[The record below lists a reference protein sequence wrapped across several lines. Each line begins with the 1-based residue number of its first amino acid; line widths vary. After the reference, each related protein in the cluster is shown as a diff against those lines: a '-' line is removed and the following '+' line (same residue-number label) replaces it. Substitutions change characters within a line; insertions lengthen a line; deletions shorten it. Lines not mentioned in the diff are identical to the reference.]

1 MEKFS
6 TTSKILLTTLF
17 AVLASNLHAQD
28 TATIVGTVS
37 DQSGAFV
44 AGAKITLVNQA
55 TQFTRTVE
63 TSATGEYVA
72 SSIPTGNYAITVVSS
87 GFKQLKRTG
96 VDLTAAS
103 TLTVD
108 LQLSLGAENQTVAVF
123 GTAPL
128 LQAQTADVSSLVDS
142 RQMVALPLVSRDFT
156 DLVLLT
162 PGAHIGSAT
171 NLAQGASG
179 YSMRGGGDYSINGAI
194 AGGNSY
200 LVDGIFDRNL
210 WLNTLVMVPIVDSIQ
225 EYRVMTSN
233 YSAQYGEA
241 AGAVTEV
248 DTKSGTNAFHGD
260 VWEFLRNNKLNA
272 NNYFNNLNGVARP
285 GFHRNQ
291 FGGTFGGPI
300 LRNKVFFFVDYEGIR
315 ASQPQTATSTIPTLA
330 QQQMVATGNFS
341 SFGTTIY
348 NPYSTT
354 TAGGTTVRN
363 AFPGNQIPAALL
375 DPAAGRIIQ
384 LLPAPTNGK
393 TANNYTFDAPSV
405 QQTDQFDVRIDQNL
419 RASDHLF
426 VRYGYDKSDFVTPGI
441 VPSPANSPVPI
452 GPYVSTNASGTSEPL
467 FNQSATLGYTKV
479 VGANFVSDSH
489 LGLVRW
495 HAQITPLG
503 QGFNTAAAVGIAG
516 INFNQ
521 HSGGLPAFTVSGLT
535 EIGDNSTYP
544 EDSAITSIQL
554 DSTATVIRGAHTLKF
569 GVVAIRHWFN
579 GFSAFPTR
587 GTFDFNGQFTRQIGS
602 SSSASALAD
611 FALGA
616 MDTGS
621 RNSLVGTFGMR
632 FWQLAPF
639 FQDSWRATD
648 RLTLNAGLRWDIDA
662 PPYEAHNHWANLN
675 IANGQLEV
683 AGINGNSRRLR
694 NFDLETFGPRLGLAY
709 AVTSDRKTIIR
720 SGFGLSFVYVDAGG
734 AQLYKNL
741 PYYVAQTIT
750 TNTNSAP
757 TQTLS
762 QGLPIPVT
770 PSSTNQAALST
781 GSPQTWNMNLKQSL
795 IASWSLGVQRQ
806 LTSSLMLDIAYL
818 GTRGDRLLI
827 NSVNLNQAV
836 PGSAATAQRRP
847 YYNINPNLVNIPY
860 ITSWGQSKYQSLQV
874 HLEQRLASGLTFG
887 ASYTY
892 SAYLS
897 DAGNPNGGGN
907 SDYQN
912 DQCIA
917 CNWGPMP
924 DDYKHVLSVNHAYEL
939 PFGVGR
945 KFVNHGPLGYVLAG
959 WDLNG
964 IWSAYSGGR
973 FTAILGTNV
982 SNQSGGGDQRPNR
995 IGSGILPAGQRNI
1008 SHWFNINDFVAPA
1021 QYTFGNSGTGILTGP
1036 GYFDADLAL
1045 HRTFRITERFRLTYR
1060 SEWFN
1065 SFNHANFSNPNA
1077 TIGTAPAGT
1086 ISSTQSSNGGTQSA
1100 RIIQMAL
1107 KLEF

>member
-1 MEKFS
+1 MTPS
-6 TTSKILLTTLF
+6 RAVILILQVALGLF
-17 AVLASNLHAQD
+17 IPVSLLHAQD
-28 TATIVGTVS
+28 TATIVGTVT

-44 AGAKITLVNQA
+44 AGAKVTLVNQA
-55 TQFTRTVE
+55 TQFTRSVE
-63 TSATGEYVA
+63 TSATGQYVA
-72 SSIPTGNYAITVVSS
+72 SSIPTGNYEITVLNA
-87 GFKQLKRTG
+87 GFKQLKRSG
-96 VDLTAAS
+96 VELTAAS

-108 LQLSLGAENQTVAVF
+108 LQLSLGAETQTVAVF

-128 LQAQTADVSSLVDS
+128 LQEQTADVSALVDS
-142 RQMVALPLVSRDFT
+142 RQMTALPLVSRDFT

-171 NLAQGASG
+171 NLAQGSSG

-248 DTKSGTNAFHGD
+248 DTKSGTNEFHGD
-260 VWEFLRNNKLNA
+260 VWEFLRNDKLNA
-272 NNYFNNLNGVARP
+272 NNYFNNLNNAARP
-285 GFHRNQ
+285 AFHRNQ

-300 LRNKVFFFVDYEGIR
+300 LRNKAFFFVDYEGIR
-315 ASQPQTATSTIPTLA
+315 ASQPQTFTSSLPTVA
-330 QQQMVATGNFS
+330 QQQMVATGNFAA
-341 SFGTTIY
+341 FGTTIY
-348 NPYSTT
+348 NPYSTST
-354 TAGGTTVRN
+354 VGGTTVRN
-363 AFPGNQIPAALL
+363 AFPGNQIPASLL

-384 LLPAPTNGK
+384 LLPAPTSSK
-393 TANNYTFDAPSV
+393 AANNYVFNAPSH
-405 QQTDQFDVRIDQNL
+405 QQTDQFDVRIDENL
-419 RASDHLF
+419 GASDHLF
-426 VRYGYDKSDFVTPGI
+426 VRYGYDKSNFVTPGI

-452 GPYVSTNASGTSEPL
+452 GPYVSTNASGTTEPL
-467 FNQSATLGYTKV
+467 FNQSATVGYTKV
-479 VGANFVSDSH
+479 AGTKFVSDSH

-495 HAQITPLG
+495 HAEITPLG
-503 QGFNTAAAVGIAG
+503 ASFNTAAALGIPG

-521 HSGGLPAFTVSGLT
+521 HSGGLPAFTISGLT

-554 DSTATVIRGAHTLKF
+554 DSTLTAILGSHTIKL

-602 SSSASALAD
+602 STSTTALAD

-616 MDTGS
+616 MDTAS

-639 FQDSWRATD
+639 VQDSWRATD
-648 RLTLNAGLRWDIDA
+648 RLTLNAGIRWDIDA

-675 IANGQLEV
+675 VATGQLEV
-683 AGINGNSRRLR
+683 AGVNGNSRRLR

-720 SGFGLSFVYVDAGG
+720 SGFGLSFVYTDAGG

-741 PYYVAQTIT
+741 PYYVAQTVT

-762 QGLPIPVT
+762 QGLPLPVP
-770 PSSTNQAALST
+770 PSGAALSV
-781 GSPQTWNMNLKQSL
+781 GSPQSWNMNLKQSL

-806 LTSSLMLDIAYL
+806 LTSNLMLDVTYL

-836 PGSAATAQRRP
+836 PGAAATALRRP
-847 YYNINPNLVNIPY
+847 YYSINPNLVNVPY
-860 ITSWGQSKYQSLQV
+860 LTSWGQSKYQALQA
-874 HLEQRLASGLTFG
+874 HLEQRLSSGLTFG

-892 SAYLS
+892 AAYFS

-917 CNWGPMP
+917 CNWGPTP

-945 KFVNHGPLGYVLAG
+945 KYVNHGPVAYIVAG
-959 WDLNG
+959 WDING

-995 IGSGILPAGQRNI
+995 IGRGTLPSGQQNI
-1008 SHWFNINDFVAPA
+1008 NHWFNIADFVAPA

-1036 GYFDADLAL
+1036 SYFDADLGL

-1060 SEWFN
+1060 AEWFN
-1065 SFNHANFSNPNA
+1065 SFNHANFNNPNA

-1086 ISSTQSSNGGTQSA
+1086 ISGTQPA

-1107 KLEF
+1107 KLAF

>member
-1 MEKFS
+1 M
-6 TTSKILLTTLF
+6 TTFTAKGHKYSILMLQT
-17 AVLASNLHAQD
+17 VLGLLLPISLLHAQD

-44 AGAKITLVNQA
+44 AGAKVTLVNEA
-55 TQFTRTVE
+55 TQFTRSVE
-63 TSATGEYVA
+63 TSASGQYVA
-72 SSIPTGNYAITVVSS
+72 SSIPTGSYVITVANA
-87 GFKQLKRTG
+87 GFKQLRRTG
-96 VDLTAAS
+96 VALTAAS

-108 LQLSLGAENQTVAVF
+108 LQLSMGAESQTVAVF

-128 LQAQTADVSSLVDS
+128 LQAQTADVSALVDS
-142 RQMVALPLVSRDFT
+142 RQMTALPLVSRDFT

-162 PGAHIGSAT
+162 PGAHVGSAS

-179 YSMRGGGDYSINGAI
+179 YSMRGGGNYSINGAI

-248 DTKSGTNAFHGD
+248 DTKSGTNGFHGSL
-260 VWEFLRNNKLNA
+260 WEFLRNDKLNA
-272 NNYFNNLNGVARP
+272 NNYFNNLNHVPRP
-285 GFHRNQ
+285 AFHRNQ

-300 LRNKVFFFVDYEGIR
+300 LRNRLFFFVDYEGIR
-315 ASQPQTATSTIPTLA
+315 ASQPQTATSSVPTVA
-330 QQQMVATGNFS
+330 QQQMVATGNFTN
-341 SFGTTIY
+341 FGTTIY

-354 TAGGTTVRN
+354 TTGGTTVRN
-363 AFPGNQIPAALL
+363 PFPGNQIPASLL
-375 DPAAGRIIQ
+375 DPAAGRLIQ
-384 LLPAPTNGK
+384 LLPAPTSSK
-393 TANNYTFDAPSV
+393 AANNYVFNAPSV

-419 RASDHLF
+419 GASDHLF
-426 VRYGYDKSDFVTPGI
+426 VRYGYDKSNFTTPGI

-452 GPYVSTNASGTSEPL
+452 GPYLSTNASGTIEPL
-467 FNQSATLGYTKV
+467 FNQSATVGYTKV
-479 VGANFVSDSH
+479 VGAKFVSDSH

-495 HAQITPLG
+495 HAEITPLD
-503 QGFNTAAAVGIAG
+503 QNFNTATALGIPG

-554 DSTATVIRGAHTLKF
+554 DSAATVIRGAHTLKF

-602 SSSASALAD
+602 SSSTTALAD

-616 MDTGS
+616 MDTAS

-639 FQDSWRATD
+639 VQDSWRATD
-648 RLTLNAGLRWDIDA
+648 RLTLNVGIRWDIDA

-675 IANGQLEV
+675 IATGQLMV
-683 AGINGNSRRLR
+683 AGVNGNSRRLR
-694 NFDLETFGPRLGLAY
+694 SFDLDTFGPRLGLAY

-720 SGFGLSFVYVDAGG
+720 SGFGLSFVYTDAGG

-741 PYYVAQTIT
+741 PYYVAQTVT

-762 QGLPIPVT
+762 QGLPLPVP
-770 PSSTNQAALST
+770 PSSNNEAALSV
-781 GSPQTWNMNLKQSL
+781 GSPQSWNQHLKQSL

-806 LTSSLMLDIAYL
+806 LTSSLMLDVTYL

-836 PGSAATAQRRP
+836 PGSAPTAQRRP
-847 YYNINPNLVNIPY
+847 YFAINPNLVNVPY
-860 ITSWGQSKYQSLQV
+860 LTSWGQSKYQALQA

-907 SDYQN
+907 SNYQN

-917 CNWGPMP
+917 CNWGPTP

-939 PFGVGR
+939 PFGTGR
-945 KFVNHGPLGYVLAG
+945 KFVNHGPLAYVVAG
-959 WDLNG
+959 WDVNG

-995 IGSGILPAGQRNI
+995 IGRGTLPPGQRNI
-1008 SHWFNINDFVAPA
+1008 NQWFKLSDFVAPP

-1036 GYFDADLAL
+1036 GYFDVDLGVN
-1045 HRTFRITERFRLTYR
+1045 RTFRLTEKFGLTYR
-1060 SEWFN
+1060 AEWFN
-1065 SFNHANFSNPNA
+1065 SFNHANFNNPNA
-1077 TIGTAPAGT
+1077 SIGTAPAGT
-1086 ISSTQSSNGGTQSA
+1086 ISGTQPP

-1107 KLEF
+1107 KLAF